1 MTRTTPSLPPVSDQE
16 AKLYYAGLP
25 SKPVLVART
34 GSTPWEAPTG
44 PEANLK
50 MKELRVVGRHE
61 ISNVWDDLAPKV
73 IAILDAK
80 GVKFTSIDLVRFGY
94 EDEPS
99 GNVVIWIGVS
109 PNSVSYEVGID
120 AALQCKKELLSE
132 NGLDDVEIEIR
143 ESECWPKFY

>member
-1 MTRTTPSLPPVSDQE
+1 MMQTTPSLPPVSDQE
-16 AKLYYAGLP
+16 AKLYYTGLP

-34 GSTPWEAPTG
+34 GSIPWEASTG
-44 PEANLK
+44 PEAYLK
-50 MKELRVVGRHE
+50 MKQLRVVGIHE
-61 ISNVWDDLAPKV
+61 ILNVWDDLAPKV

-80 GVKFTSIDLVRFGY
+80 GVNLISMDVLRFGY

-120 AALQCKKELLSE
+120 AAIRCKELLSE
-132 NGLDDVEIEIR
+132 NGLDDVEIEIHETER
-143 ESECWPKFY
+143 WPKYY